1 MKLEVRRISTEQHS
15 AWLDGALAS
24 DNPPFVSFL
33 QLPQWGSVKVGWR
46 PESIG
51 WFVDS
56 ELVGVALVLYRGV
69 PKLPQRSLAYL
80 PEGPVI
86 DWSGTKLPAFTLAD
100 WITPMVA
107 HLRGAGAFAIK
118 MGPPVAVRRW
128 EALADGVCDA
138 AVAVMLEQRK
148 SEQKQDEAF
157 IVRQMDKVTR
167 GLTALNNDLG
177 HNKWCVDDTFSLA
190 DIAVGC
196 MLGYINLRFSSTI
209 NLAADYPNLER
220 LQSVLI
226 KRQSFIDS
234 MPVAN

>member
-1 MKLEVRRISTEQHS
+1 MKLLYTINSPYARKIRIVAAEKHIDIKLQEVVLSDPDCPVKLYNPLGKVPVLILGDDNDSLYDSRVIAEY
-15 AWLDGALAS
+15 LD
-24 DNPPFVSFL
+24 N
-33 QLPQWGSVKVGWR
+33 R
-46 PESIG
+46 
-51 WFVDS
+51 
-56 ELVGVALVLYRGV
+56 
-69 PKLPQRSLAYL
+69 
-80 PEGPVI
+80 
-86 DWSGTKLPAFTLAD
+86 
-100 WITPMVA
+100 TPLA
-107 HLRGAGAFAIK
+107 HLIPKDNTAK
-118 MGPPVAVRRW
+118 SAVRRW

-138 AVAVMLEQRK
+138 AVAVIMEQRK
-148 SEQKQDEAF
+148 PEQKQDDAF
-157 IVRQMDKVTR
+157 VIRQLDKVTR
-167 GLTALNNDLG
+167 GLTVLNNDLG